1 MKTKKQQSLNSE
13 KKGPK
18 GAICHLRTSILY
30 HFMVIMHLLNKFKD
44 FFIKDP
50 SRPGF
55 SAAKEIFKYIGPG
68 LLVTVGFI
76 DPGNW
81 ASNVAAGS
89 QFGYSLLWIVTL
101 STIMLIILQHNTA
114 HIGIVTG
121 LCLAE
126 SANKNLQKWFSRSVL
141 ITAMFAIIATALAE
155 ILGAAIG
162 LKMLF
167 NLDLRVG
174 AALSAIFVLWMILSN
189 SYQKLEKWII
199 GFVSFIGVSFLV
211 ELLLTPHID
220 WMTTATSFVVPS
232 FPQGAILVIVSVL
245 GAVVM
250 PHNLYLH
257 SEFIQSRQYNLEGDD
272 VIKKRLDMEFIDTL
286 FSMVI
291 GWAINASMII
301 IAAAVFF
308 ANNIEV
314 TELEQAKAML
324 APLVGPAA
332 AIIFAL
338 ALLAAGIASSVT
350 AGMASGTIFAGMIG
364 EQFDLKDKHSRAGII
379 ITIVFAAIA
388 VIVIAS
394 TGDPFKA
401 LVISQATLSLQL
413 PLTIIAQIMLTSSPK
428 VMGKYANSTRSKI
441 LLWTIATIV
450 IILNVW
456 LLIAMFWPK

>member
-1 MKTKKQQSLNSE
+1 ME
-13 KKGPK
+13 
-18 GAICHLRTSILY
+18 
-30 HFMVIMHLLNKFKD
+30 IMHLFSKLKLFFVKD
-44 FFIKDP
+44 
-50 SRPGF
+50 SLRPNF
-55 SAAKEIFKYIGPG
+55 NAAKEIFKYIGPG

-89 QFGYSLLWIVTL
+89 LFGYNLLWVVTL
-101 STIMLIILQHNTA
+101 STIMLIVLQHNAA
-114 HIGIVTG
+114 HLGIVTG

-126 SANKNLQKWFSRSVL
+126 SANQHLRKWLSRTVL
-141 ITAMFAIIATALAE
+141 ITALFAIIATALAE

-162 LKMLF
+162 LRMLF

-174 AALSAIFVLWMILSN
+174 AGLSAIFVLWMILSN

-199 GFVSFIGVSFLV
+199 GFVSFIGISFLV
-211 ELLLTPHID
+211 ELLLTPHIA

-257 SEFIQSRQYNLEGDD
+257 SEFIQSRQYNLEGEEF
-272 VIKKRLDMEFIDTL
+272 IKKRLDMEFIDTL
-286 FSMVI
+286 FSMII

-301 IAAAVFF
+301 IAAAVFCT
-308 ANNIEV
+308 NNIKV
-314 TELEQAKAML
+314 TELEQAKDML

-350 AGMASGTIFAGMIG
+350 AGMASGTVFAGMIG
-364 EQFDLKDKHSRAGII
+364 EQFDLKDKHSRTGII
-379 ITIVFAAIA
+379 ITIISAAIA
-388 VIVIAS
+388 VIIIAS

-401 LVISQATLSLQL
+401 LVISQAALSLQL

-428 VMGKYANSTRSKI
+428 VMGKFANSTRSKI
-441 LLWTIATIV
+441 LLWVIAAIV
-450 IILNVW
+450 IILNAW
-456 LLIAMFWPK
+456 LLIAMLK

>member
-1 MKTKKQQSLNSE
+1 
-13 KKGPK
+13 
-18 GAICHLRTSILY
+18 
-30 HFMVIMHLLNKFKD
+30 MHLLNKLKL
-44 FFIKDP
+44 FFVKETL
-50 SRPGF
+50 RPGF
-55 SAAKEIFKYIGPG
+55 NAAKEIFKYIGPG

-89 QFGYSLLWIVTL
+89 MFGYNLLWIVTL
-101 STIMLIILQHNTA
+101 STIMLIVLQHNAA
-114 HIGIVTG
+114 HLGIVTG

-126 SANKNLQKWFSRSVL
+126 SANQNLKKWFSNTVL
-141 ITAMFAIIATALAE
+141 ITAMLAIIATALAE

-167 NLDLRVG
+167 HLDLRVG

-199 GFVSFIGVSFLV
+199 GFVSFIGIAFLV
-211 ELLLTPHID
+211 ELLLTPHIA

-257 SEFIQSRQYNLEGDD
+257 SEFIQSRQYNLQGEES
-272 VIKKRLDMEFIDTL
+272 IRKQLDMEFIDTL
-286 FSMVI
+286 FSMII

-308 ANNIEV
+308 AHNIPV
-314 TELEQAKAML
+314 TELEQAKDML

-338 ALLAAGIASSVT
+338 ALLAAGVASSVT

-379 ITIVFAAIA
+379 ITIVCAAIA
-388 VIVIAS
+388 VIIIAS

-401 LVISQATLSLQL
+401 LVISQAILSLQL
-413 PLTIIAQIMLTSSPK
+413 PLTIIAQIMLTSSPQ

-441 LLWTIATIV
+441 LLWVIAGIV
-450 IILNVW
+450 IILNAW
-456 LLIAMFWPK
+456 LLIAMVKN